1 MKKWI
6 KREIARLETRAANDE
21 IIGHV
26 PGFIAQWLLFGG
38 AVVLLIAV
46 RAEGGSIMLVGN
58 FVISTVRQI
67 ERERR
72 LKAHGLE
79 GTEE

>member
-1 MKKWI
+1 MKAWI
-6 KREIARLETRAANDE
+6 KRETARLQTRTANDE
-21 IIGHV
+21 IIGLV

-38 AVVLLIAV
+38 SVVLLIAGQ
-46 RAEGGSIMLVGN
+46 AMGGSIMLVGN